1 MELLR
6 TFDDAILSWLRGY
19 WGSWL
24 DSVML
29 DVTALGGTA
38 VLALVVLFSSGLLLV
53 LGRRRTAIFIL
64 LVCLGGELLVAG
76 VKTAVARVRPE
87 TRNPLVVRQPTSR
100 SFPSG
105 HSASSAVTYL
115 TLALV
120 ASTPLTGR
128 RGRRYLIACAAALV
142 FLIGVSRLYL
152 GVHYPTDVL
161 GGWALGVLWALGCR
175 YVEDHWQPLRRE
187 EAPPGA

>member
-1 MELLR
+1 VEFLR
-6 TFDDAILSWLRGY
+6 AFDDGIHSWLQGF
-19 WGSWL
+19 WGSRL
-24 DSVML
+24 DAVML

-53 LGRRRTAIFIL
+53 LGRRRTAVFIL

-76 VKTAVARVRPE
+76 VKAAVGRDRPKD
-87 TRNPLVVRQPTSR
+87 RNRLVVRQPTSG

-105 HSASSAVTYL
+105 HSASSAVIYL

-128 RGRRYLIACAAALV
+128 RGRRYLMACAAALV
-142 FLIGVSRLYL
+142 FLIGVSRVYL

-161 GGWALGVLWALGCR
+161 GGWAIGVLWALGCR

-187 EAPPGA
+187 EAPG